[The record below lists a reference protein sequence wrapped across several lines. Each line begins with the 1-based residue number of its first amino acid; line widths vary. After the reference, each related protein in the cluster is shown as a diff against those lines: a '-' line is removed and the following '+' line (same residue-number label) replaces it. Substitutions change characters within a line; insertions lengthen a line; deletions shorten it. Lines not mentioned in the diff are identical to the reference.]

1 MQCTYSTARIYN
13 NVHNIMSE
21 EEGLYQYKGI
31 RSLALEQYVDIYWDM
46 PEGSSLKRRLTEIL
60 MCPVCLAVPERG
72 ERIRQCHEG
81 HAMCQ
86 KCFDNL
92 DICPVCRGHLWLWEE
107 NKMYRNLAVMQVR
120 DALRDHNMI

>member
-1 MQCTYSTARIYN
+1 
-13 NVHNIMSE
+13 MSE
-21 EEGLYQYKGI
+21 EEGLNQHKGI
-31 RSLALEQYVDIYWDM
+31 RAWVVEQYVGIYWAL
-46 PEGSSLKRRLTEIL
+46 PEVSLKRRLCEMKRRLCEIL

-92 DICPVCRGHLWLWEE
+92 DICPVCRGHLWLWK